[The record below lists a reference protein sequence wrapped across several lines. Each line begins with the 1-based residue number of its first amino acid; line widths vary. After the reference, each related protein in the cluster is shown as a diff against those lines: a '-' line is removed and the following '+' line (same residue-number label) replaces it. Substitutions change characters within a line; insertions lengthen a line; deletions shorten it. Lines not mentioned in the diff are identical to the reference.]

1 MNSESWDQDI
11 ELEPDPELNRITE
24 AIIGAAIEVHRILGP
39 GFLESVYQK
48 ALELELL
55 RRGIPFVPQ
64 HRIIVE
70 YKGTEVG
77 EGWLDFL
84 VEGKV
89 IVEIK
94 AVESLAPIHTAQVIS
109 YLRTTCHKLA
119 LLINFN
125 VKLLAKGIK
134 RIAL

>member
-1 MNSESWDQDI
+1 MDFAEFVD
-11 ELEPDPELNRITE
+11 EEMEPDPELNRITN
-24 AIIGAAIEVHRILGP
+24 AVIGAAIEVHRVLGP

-48 ALELELL
+48 ALERELEL
-55 RRGIPFVPQ
+55 RGVQFIPQ
-64 HRIIVE
+64 QRIAVS

-84 VEGKV
+84 IEHKV

-94 AVESLAPIHTAQVIS
+94 AVDTLAPIHKAQAIS
-109 YLRTTCHKLA
+109 YLRTTRHKLA

-125 VKLLAKGIK
+125 AKMLKDGIK

>member
-1 MNSESWDQDI
+1 
-11 ELEPDPELNRITE
+11 LNRITN

-48 ALELELL
+48 ALELELT
-55 RRGIPFVPQ
+55 RRNIAFTPQ
-64 HRIIVE
+64 YRILVD
-70 YKGTEVG
+70 YKGENVG
-77 EGWLDFL
+77 EGFLDFL

-94 AVESLAPIHTAQVIS
+94 AVESFHPVFTAVVIS
-109 YLRTTCHKLA
+109 YLRTTKRKLA

-125 VKLLAKGIK
+125 VRSLKDGIK

>member
-1 MNSESWDQDI
+1 MDFAEFVD
-11 ELEPDPELNRITE
+11 EEMEPDPELNRITN
-24 AIIGAAIEVHRILGP
+24 AVYRCRDQVHRVLGP

-48 ALELELL
+48 ALEREFEL
-55 RRGIPFVPQ
+55 RGIQFVPQ
-64 HRIIVE
+64 QRIAVD

-84 VEGKV
+84 IEQKV
-89 IVEIK
+89 VVEIK
-94 AVESLAPIHTAQVIS
+94 AVDTLAPIHNAQVIS
-109 YLRTTCHKLA
+109 YLRTTHHRLA

-125 VKLLAKGIK
+125 VKLLKDGIK

>member
-1 MNSESWDQDI
+1 MDFAEFVD
-11 ELEPDPELNRITE
+11 EEMEPDPELNRITN
-24 AIIGAAIEVHRILGP
+24 AVIGAAIEVHRVLGP

-48 ALELELL
+48 ALEREFEL
-55 RRGIPFVPQ
+55 RGIQFVPQ
-64 HRIIVE
+64 QRIAVD

-84 VEGKV
+84 IEQKV
-89 IVEIK
+89 VVEIK
-94 AVESLAPIHTAQVIS
+94 AVDTLAPIHKAQVIS
-109 YLRTTCHKLA
+109 YLRTTHHRLA

-125 VKLLAKGIK
+125 VKLLKDGIK